1 MVSNNSIR
9 YLKIESGTKCLLNM
23 TGKSYTDFIQGS
35 LENNYFSCTL
45 HKRKPKISN
54 VRQMIFSFDE
64 QSTYSEKNFHS
75 VTSKEGLFF
84 CYNVLD
90 LHETLDRQISDF
102 DTTLINLHSPRRMV
116 AINTDFIEPV
126 EFTDA
131 EKAEHKRILE
141 KYLSN
146 KTLTALAGKEIIAPF
161 LTKIG
166 LEFTTRLLRI
176 EDGFCFSK
184 DKSTLTL
191 RKTLR
196 DLSLEDRTKVLNDL
210 ILGALEELKQQGIYY
225 DQEDLVKQLKKT
237 AAQPDRCVKSSWTGD
252 VFVLSLAK
260 FYMQEYH

>member
-1 MVSNNSIR
+1 MVSNNSVR
-9 YLKIESGTKCLLNM
+9 YLKIESSTECLLNM
-23 TGKSYTDFIQGS
+23 PGKSYTDFIQGS
-35 LENNYFSCTL
+35 LEHNHFSCTL

-54 VRQMIFSFDE
+54 ARQIIFSFDE
-64 QSTYSEKNFHS
+64 QATYSENNFPS
-75 VTSKEGLFF
+75 VTAKKGLFF

-90 LHETLDRQISDF
+90 LHERPDRQISYF
-102 DTTLINLHSPRRMV
+102 DTTLINLQGPRRMV
-116 AINTDFIEPV
+116 AINTDFIKPV

-131 EKAEHKRILE
+131 EKAKHKRILE

-146 KTLTALAGKEIIAPF
+146 KTLTAFAGKELITPF

-166 LEFTTRLLRI
+166 LEFTTRLYRT

-196 DLSLEDRTKVLNDL
+196 DLSLEDRTKALHDL
-210 ILGALEELKQQGIYY
+210 IYGALEELKQQGVYY

-237 AAQPDRCVKSSWTGD
+237 AARPDRCVKSSWTGD
-252 VFVLSLAK
+252 VFLLSLAK
-260 FYMQEYH
+260 FYMQA